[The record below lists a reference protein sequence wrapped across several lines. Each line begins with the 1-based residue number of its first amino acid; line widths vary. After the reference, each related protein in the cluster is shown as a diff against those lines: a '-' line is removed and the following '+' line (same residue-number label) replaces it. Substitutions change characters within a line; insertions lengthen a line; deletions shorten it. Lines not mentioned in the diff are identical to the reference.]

1 MTEPKAKYNERRG
14 YNTTLKIEMMKRI
27 RVLAAQL
34 DKRQNDLIE
43 EAIEDLL
50 NKYKMKKDR
59 Q

>member
-1 MTEPKAKYNERRG
+1 MSDDRKG
-14 YNTTLKIEMMKRI
+14 YNTTLKVDLIRSL

-50 NKYKMKKDR
+50 KKYKKKSGK
-59 Q
+59 

>member
-1 MTEPKAKYNERRG
+1 MPEDRKG
-14 YNTTLKIEMMKRI
+14 YNTTLKVDLIREL

-50 NKYKMKKDR
+50 KKYKKKAKK
-59 Q
+59 